1 MLPLPPDEPLIE
13 PLEPLAPDAVLPVL
27 LPPVLGAVLPVE
39 PLDEPPLPDVELPP
53 IELLEAPEL
62 SSLPWT
68 CTL

>member
-13 PLEPLAPDAVLPVL
+13 PLGPDAVLPVL
-27 LPPVLGAVLPVE
+27 LPPVLPAVLPVE

-53 IELLEAPEL
+53 IELLEPL
-62 SSLPWT
+62 SRWPWT